1 MSFNPFRID
10 KHSRLDPGFHPGL
23 LHNII
28 LFLLKHFAMIKLLGL
43 PFDENSS
50 FLRGPA
56 SAPDIL
62 RHIWHDGAS
71 NDFAENLV
79 EVRENGVWEDA
90 GNLTKSTET
99 TAAYFNSI
107 TEKIKAIVNNG
118 HRPLCIGGDH
128 SLTFPVIRGFAERY
142 NSLHILHIDAHPDL
156 YHNFEDN
163 YYSHASPFA
172 RIMENRFAVSL
183 TQIGIRTLNR
193 HQKQQADKFGVKQF
207 GPTGWSIDDIKAL
220 KGPLYISV
228 DLDGLDPAFAP
239 GVSHHE
245 PGGLATRE
253 LLTIIQQTEAEIV
266 GADIVEYNPSRDINY
281 MTARVAYKVAKELMA
296 KMI

>member
-1 MSFNPFRID
+1 
-10 KHSRLDPGFHPGL
+10 
-23 LHNII
+23 
-28 LFLLKHFAMIKLLGL
+28 MIKLIGL

-71 NDFAENLV
+71 NDFAENLA
-79 EVRENGVWEDA
+79 EIKEHEVWEDG
-90 GNLTKSTET
+90 GNISKGNQTVE
-99 TAAYFNSI
+99 AYFNHI
-107 TEKIKAIVNNG
+107 TETVKSFVQNDNK
-118 HRPLCIGGDH
+118 LLSIGGDH
-128 SLTFPVIRGFAERY
+128 SLSSPVVRGFAEKY
-142 NSLHILHIDAHPDL
+142 KDLHILHIDAHPDL

-172 RIMENRFAVSL
+172 RIMEHGLAASL
-183 TQIGIRTLNR
+183 TQVGIRTLNK
-193 HQKQQADKFGVKQF
+193 HQKEQADKFGVKQF
-207 GPTGWSIDDIKAL
+207 TPTQWNIGDMKAL

-245 PGGLATRE
+245 PGGLTTRE
-253 LLTIIQQTEAEIV
+253 LLNIIQNIDATIV

-281 MTARVAYKVAKELMA
+281 MTARVAYKVAKELMT